1 MTGEHDGMDPEEQY
15 RNYRRFMDA
24 LGREGL
30 QRLIEH
36 LTEAVEANP
45 RDTEALSARGL
56 AYSELGGHRRAAE
69 DYGRVIALHPD
80 DADAYIERARAYS
93 EMDEL
98 RAAVED
104 YGRHH
109 PPGSRQCRGALQ
121 PWGMQR
127 RAGRPRRGNQ
137 RLRRGHPPGPR

>member
-36 LTEAVEANP
+36 LAEAVEANP

-56 AYSELGGHRRAAE
+56 AYAELGDHRRAAE
-69 DYGRVIALHPD
+69 DYGRVIAL
-80 DADAYIERARAYS
+80 A
-93 EMDEL
+93 
-98 RAAVED
+98 
-104 YGRHH
+104 
-109 PPGSRQCRGALQ
+109 SRQCG
-121 PWGMQR
+121 
-127 RAGRPRRGNQ
+127 
-137 RLRRGHPPGPR
+137 RLRRKSTRLFRDG